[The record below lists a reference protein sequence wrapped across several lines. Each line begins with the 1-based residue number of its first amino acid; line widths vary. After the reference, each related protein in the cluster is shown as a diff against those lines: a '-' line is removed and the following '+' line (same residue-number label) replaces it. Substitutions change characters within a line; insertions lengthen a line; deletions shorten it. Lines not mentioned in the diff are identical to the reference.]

1 VLAYWYKST
10 NTDTTLSILRN
21 EVVQQQEQLK
31 QNAKLIEALTRQ
43 VEEAEEKIKV
53 LENPSSALP
62 PPISREH
69 QPPLRYADVC

>member
-10 NTDTTLSILRN
+10 NTDTTLSIIRN

-31 QNAKLIEALTRQ
+31 QNAKLIEALKRQ
-43 VEEAEEKIKV
+43 VDEAEKNIKV
-53 LENPSSALP
+53 LENSSSALS
-62 PPISREH
+62 PISREH